1 MLLLALLLVGVD
13 IADAVCSKKVLG
25 KRLAAKTTEDF
36 SLRIYSR
43 RRGVLSPFTSGW
55 RLRLGLASGEDL
67 RRVLL
72 PDSTASRRSHRGAAS
87 GLVPA
92 SAVFRDRGRSSF
104 RYLGDVRPVIAPFG
118 EGATIAFR

>member
-43 RRGVLSPFTSGW
+43 RRGVLSPFASGW

-67 RRVLL
+67 RRVCFWIRLPRGSRIGVLL
-72 PDSTASRRSHRGAAS
+72 LVWFRPPRYSETGDGLLS
-87 GLVPA
+87 G
-92 SAVFRDRGRSSF
+92 
-104 RYLGDVRPVIAPFG
+104 
-118 EGATIAFR
+118 T